1 MFEDISAKITLS
13 SKPFDNSQDGWCEPT
28 PHHFATYV
36 PNARVHIRGM
46 SQLSLHSNVTYV
58 DSGYYEDDLPLWKAA
73 RNLKSTFATLR
84 AKWEHSDP
92 RQRGRPPVPPY
103 QNAESYAASI
113 LGQFWRNLLF
123 KPNTYVCDF

>member
-28 PHHFATYV
+28 PHNFATYV
-36 PNARVHIRGM
+36 YNARVHIHGM
-46 SQLSLHSNVTYV
+46 SRLSLHSHVMYV
-58 DSGYYEDDLPLWKAA
+58 DSYSEDHLPLWKAA

-84 AKWEHSDP
+84 IQWEQSDP
-92 RQRGRPPVPPY
+92 RRRGRPPVPPF

-113 LGQFWRNLLF
+113 LEFYFTRKCGKNFDPEML
-123 KPNTYVCDF
+123 Y